1 MIKSF
6 QHKGLRKLF
15 ETGSTAGV
23 QAAHAK
29 RLRLQLAALDTA
41 LSVDDMD
48 IPGFRLHPLNGEH
61 RGRWSIMVDGNWRLT
76 FEFRDGNAYVLG
88 YEDYH

>member
-48 IPGFRLHPLNGEH
+48 IPGFRLHPLKGEQ
-61 RGRWSIMVDGNWRLT
+61 RGLCQSWSTAIG
-76 FEFRDGNAYVLG
+76 G
-88 YEDYH
+88 